1 MGVPEVVR
9 RSGVCTGKNARKHMK
24 KVSLVIF
31 TIIIAG
37 ILLSWTTKAQGAE
50 VAPVQ
55 RIDGEPFRV
64 ECTAYC
70 DEGITASGKPTVEG
84 LTIAGAREW
93 LGCMAVL
100 YEVDEDG
107 SIGEY
112 IGTYQFMDTGYGR
125 DGDILRGET
134 VDIFME
140 DEDACWE
147 WGRRNVYVQIIDG
160 KG

>member
-1 MGVPEVVR
+1 
-9 RSGVCTGKNARKHMK
+9 MK
-24 KVSLVIF
+24 KVSIAIFIAVLAGIIF
-31 TIIIAG
+31 TRATSASG
-37 ILLSWTTKAQGAE
+37 GTVPAE
-50 VAPVQ
+50 Q
-55 RIDGEPFRV
+55 RIDSEPFV
-64 ECTAYC
+64 AECTAYC
-70 DEGITASGKPTVEG
+70 DEGITASGKPTEEG

-100 YEVDEDG
+100 YEVDVDG

-112 IGTYQFMDTGYGR
+112 IGTYQFTDTGYGR

-147 WGRRNVYVQIIDG
+147 WGRRNIYVQIIDG

>member
-1 MGVPEVVR
+1 MR
-9 RSGVCTGKNARKHMK
+9 R
-24 KVSLVIF
+24 VSKVIF
-31 TIIIAG
+31 TVILTG
-37 ILLSWTTKAQGAE
+37 ILLSLATRADGAE

-55 RIDGEPFRV
+55 RIGAEPFVV

-93 LGCMAVL
+93 LGCAAVL

-107 SIGEY
+107 SIGDY
-112 IGTYQFMDTGYGR
+112 IGTYQFTDTGWGI

-134 VDIFME
+134 VDIFLESE
-140 DEDACWE
+140 DECWE
-147 WGRRNVYVQIIDG
+147 WGRHRVYVQVIDG

>member
-1 MGVPEVVR
+1 MR
-9 RSGVCTGKNARKHMK
+9 RASK
-24 KVSLVIF
+24 LIF
-31 TIIIAG
+31 TVILTG
-37 ILLSWTTKAQGAE
+37 ILLSLATRADGAE

-55 RIDGEPFRV
+55 RIDAEPFIV

-93 LGCMAVL
+93 LGCAAVL

-112 IGTYQFMDTGYGR
+112 IGTFEFTDTGWGI

-134 VDIFME
+134 VDIYMPNE
-140 DEDACWE
+140 DDCWE
-147 WGRRNVYVQIIDG
+147 WGRREVYVQVVDG